1 MRRAQQM
8 IDRARIVIEKASRS
22 CVARGV
28 VEEAVVTHE
37 CGRGEKDSDECDRRD
52 DTQLLV
58 DTASRE
64 SRDGVEG
71 GEWRRNRVEAEE
83 WGAES

>member
-1 MRRAQQM
+1 MKRPV
-8 IDRARIVIEKASRS
+8 DRAL
-22 CVARGV
+22 RGDRPVELRERAMV
-28 VEEAVVTHE
+28 VQRERGRAEE
-37 CGRGEKDSDECDRRD
+37 GRDECDRRD